1 MKQKGFTLIELLIA
15 ISLMAIVGIISI
27 AGFSSYNQSQVIQTS
42 AESVATMLN
51 LARSRA
57 QSQIKPVGCVGTL
70 QGYRVRVTTPRSYS
84 LYVICFDSGST
95 PISQQGKVL
104 PSNLEFSFGISIFFP
119 VIEGG
124 SIAACV
130 KITQTAGSL
139 IRYVKVN
146 SMGEASVRT
155 TCP

>member
-1 MKQKGFTLIELLIA
+1 MKQKGFTLVELLTVV
-15 ISLMAIVGIISI
+15 SLMAIVGIISI
-27 AGFSSYNQSQVIQTS
+27 AGFSSYNQSQAIQTS
-42 AESVATMLN
+42 AENVVTMLN

-57 QSQIKPVGCVGTL
+57 QSQIKPVGCIGTL
-70 QGYRVRVTTPRSYS
+70 QGYRVQVTTPRSYS
-84 LYVICFDSGST
+84 LYVICDSNST

-119 VIEGG
+119 VIKGG